1 MELIVSAYEESR
13 VRELNTINK
22 SIEIIKNNTN
32 ADTDGGLRTS
42 MSEFLECNKL
52 EKIYVDAVI
61 KKNIE
66 LIELIFQRINEK
78 LMSIMD
84 TSNELSTQENSCV
97 NEKGYLTVCE
107 YSKLKYEKIKTL
119 HDIVKLYIFIYR

>member
-1 MELIVSAYEESR
+1 MELFVSAYEESR
-13 VRELNTINK
+13 MREMICINR

-32 ADTDGGLRTS
+32 ADKDGGLRTS
-42 MSEFLECNKL
+42 MSEFLECNQL

-84 TSNELSTQENSCV
+84 MSDELSRQEDSCV
-97 NEKGYLTVCE
+97 NERGYLTVCE

-119 HDIVKLYIFIYR
+119 HDIVKLYI

>member
-66 LIELIFQRINEK
+66 LIGMKWNFGANQLKKWNFGTVEPFFKSFSWKVKSCRVSKFGHQRFHGSISLIN
-78 LMSIMD
+78 
-84 TSNELSTQENSCV
+84 
-97 NEKGYLTVCE
+97 
-107 YSKLKYEKIKTL
+107 
-119 HDIVKLYIFIYR
+119 